1 MNDTQMQA
9 MSLERHHRILARV
22 RAAETPNA
30 PGEAFAVPGPLAADV
45 PAAAEVSPPRE
56 PVRTLTTSQ
65 AAQTPPA
72 PLPAAMPQLSA
83 DQAALLAASLGTTL
97 PPETA
102 PAPTAPAAPSQDA
115 APEMSEDQMSTLMAA
130 FGQQDPAID
139 TAVPQAAAAMA
150 ATAIP
155 QSRDDNLRYFPI
167 NQAAQPAQTTANM
180 TASDTY
186 LRAMQQMERNL
197 GAYGGLARRG
207 N

>member
-1 MNDTQMQA
+1 MID
-9 MSLERHHRILARV
+9 SGLRLDFSDLR
-22 RAAETPNA
+22 RA
-30 PGEAFAVPGPLAADV
+30 GKPLALVDKHSTGGVGDKITIPLV
-45 PAAAEVSPPRE
+45 PVVAACGA
-56 PVRTLTTSQ
+56 
-65 AAQTPPA
+65 
-72 PLPAAMPQLSA
+72 
-83 DQAALLAASLGTTL
+83 
-97 PPETA
+97 
-102 PAPTAPAAPSQDA
+102 
-115 APEMSEDQMSTLMAA
+115 
-130 FGQQDPAID
+130 
-139 TAVPQAAAAMA
+139 AVPQAAAAMA